1 MQDTSN
7 ESVSRFQMFRYLSH
21 FVARAFLISIF
32 CLMSIFC
39 VVLFCYFGDL
49 LLNSNNSNRSP
60 LFSTY
65 IIVSPSMVPT
75 ININD
80 AVLVKRVDNDKYSV
94 GDIITFNSSD
104 INYEG
109 LAVTH
114 RIVSKESYEDESIY
128 TTKGD
133 NNKTIDPAVVKTDA
147 IYGKVYFRIPAIGN
161 IQHFFSKPTNF
172 FLSLLIPAVIFL
184 LYDLFRIYHSMTIR
198 KKI

>member
-1 MQDTSN
+1 MQENSI
-7 ESVSRFQMFRYLSH
+7 ESVSRFQIFGYLSH
-21 FVARAFLISIF
+21 FVTRAFLIAIF

-39 VVLFCYFGDL
+39 ILLFYYFGDL
-49 LLNSNNSNRSP
+49 LLNSNSSNKSP

-80 AVLVKRVDNDKYSV
+80 AVLVKRVDDDEYNV
-94 GDIITFNSSD
+94 GDIITFNSTD
-104 INYEG
+104 INYHG
-109 LAVTH
+109 LAITH
-114 RIVSKESYEDESIY
+114 RIVNKESCENESIY

-133 NNKTIDPAVVKTDA
+133 NNKTIDPAVVKTDE
-147 IYGKVYFRIPAIGN
+147 IYGKVFFKIPAIGI
-161 IQHFFSKPTNF
+161 IQQFFSKPTNF